1 VQVHLWLLRVLW
13 VNIVEFDILEEVT
26 ECDQTES
33 DKSRHYALLESDKT
47 LFGMR

>member
-1 VQVHLWLLRVLW
+1 MGFIAVTHAAASAVSSFV
-13 VNIVEFDILEEVT
+13 EVT

-33 DKSRHYALLESDKT
+33 DQTRHYALLESDKA